1 MMRNQLTLEQFQQTE
16 LAANFNKVFQNK
28 KLPFKYKTFYY
39 LQKILYSKEVEA
51 DINEFRNKEH
61 RVRQKWMYSDLMQ
74 KDINRT
80 KHLKDNPN
88 LHEDV
93 KRVVEYYCAS
103 QNVMYC
109 QGMLE
114 VLLPFLYMKQIP
126 RPESDTVSKSSFTSN
141 QNCFDLACVY
151 GFFKRFVR

>member
-1 MMRNQLTLEQFQQTE
+1 MPLVVVSSHRKIMKLANNSIRMESEQLSGSLWDQDNFSNASSSAKMSEDQYNMMRNQLTLEQFQQTE

-39 LQKILYSKEVEA
+39 LQKILYSKEIEA
-51 DINEFRNKEH
+51 DIIEFRNKES

-80 KHLKDNPN
+80 KHLKDNPH

-93 KRVVEYYCAS
+93 KRVVEYYCA
-103 QNVMYC
+103 
-109 QGMLE
+109 
-114 VLLPFLYMKQIP
+114 
-126 RPESDTVSKSSFTSN
+126 T
-141 QNCFDLACVY
+141 
-151 GFFKRFVR
+151 